1 MDVGVAILA
10 ALTDAG
16 KYRFDMT
23 FGAGDRLVHSAQR
36 ILRLVVIEFRNGA
49 NRLPRIR
56 RMAVLARDIQ
66 VSVRTVRATRSL
78 RTSYNGI
85 SGKSQK

>member
-1 MDVGVAILA
+1 MAILA
-10 ALTDAG
+10 ALTNAG

-23 FGAGDRLVHSAQR
+23 FGTGDRLVHSAQR

-56 RMAVLARDIQ
+56 RVAVLAGDIQ
-66 VSVRTVRATRSL
+66 VSVRTVRAARSL
-78 RTSYNGI
+78 RTSHNGT
-85 SGKSQK
+85 SGKCQK